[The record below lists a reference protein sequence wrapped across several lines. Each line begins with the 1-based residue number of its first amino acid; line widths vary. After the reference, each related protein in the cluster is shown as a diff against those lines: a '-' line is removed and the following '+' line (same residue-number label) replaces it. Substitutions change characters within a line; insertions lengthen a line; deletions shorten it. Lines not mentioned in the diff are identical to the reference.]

1 MENWPY
7 MTETL
12 NAMGDRGVERVAAKN
27 KRGDV
32 RRVEIDRQV
41 TGKPNMIGLPKMG
54 NKMTKSIVASLP
66 ILVTLVLSANSASV
80 QYKEVGGRS
89 RTAGLFTDKDCSPAA
104 IQGKVVKRDFAK
116 NGVSL
121 GIRAGKKDGSRTFVN
136 VEIPDDL
143 NMVDLGYVTQGLQ
156 TLIREGRYIHGGVRA
171 CGAAGRFLTL
181 ERVK

>member
-1 MENWPY
+1 
-7 MTETL
+7 
-12 NAMGDRGVERVAAKN
+12 
-27 KRGDV
+27 
-32 RRVEIDRQV
+32 
-41 TGKPNMIGLPKMG
+41 MIGLPKMG

-80 QYKEVGGRS
+80 QYKEVGGRTKELS
-89 RTAGLFTDKDCSPAA
+89 GLFTDKDCSPAA

-116 NGVSL
+116 NGVSPSGFVL
-121 GIRAGKKDGSRTFVN
+121 EKKDGSRTFVN